1 MGVKSVLRK
10 EKYECSLLCAD
21 KQPSSGR
28 SRPGSHGPGLQLP
41 RWGGGPGPPPRVPGG
56 QQHQHSGG
64 AGGRCPRPT
73 PARSRPERA
82 RHQAW
87 PSKVSLIPEQRL
99 SLCARRLLDRTHG
112 PPCILDPESPVNV
125 PRRTREPEAGETGHC
140 GTRPGDDQDLSKNC
154 ALLLTPRVVSPPPS
168 LGSSGGHR

>member
-1 MGVKSVLRK
+1 MWGVKSVLRK

-28 SRPGSHGPGLQLP
+28 SRLGSRGSGLQLP
-41 RWGGGPGPPPRVPGG
+41 RWGGGPGRPRRVPGG

-73 PARSRPERA
+73 PARSSPERA

-87 PSKVSLIPEQRL
+87 PSKVSLTRAATE
-99 SLCARRLLDRTHG
+99 
-112 PPCILDPESPVNV
+112 PV
-125 PRRTREPEAGETGHC
+125 RKA
-140 GTRPGDDQDLSKNC
+140 
-154 ALLLTPRVVSPPPS
+154 TPRQDARPRSVSWS
-168 LGSSGGHR
+168 LSHRYAQEDSRT